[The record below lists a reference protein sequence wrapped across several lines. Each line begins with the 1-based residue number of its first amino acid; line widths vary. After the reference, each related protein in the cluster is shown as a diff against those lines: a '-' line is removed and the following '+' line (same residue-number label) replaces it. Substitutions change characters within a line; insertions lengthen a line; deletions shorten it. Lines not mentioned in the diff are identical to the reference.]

1 MHALSGTVFGRR
13 NLKSCSC
20 FLRQKQ
26 IAISRYIIRYIRHL
40 VPGKLYLLKRR
51 SPVLRMIHHIV
62 PASRSRVKNPQP
74 PALFF
79 IQIEI
84 PALVRPVHI
93 AGTNLL

>member
-51 SPVLRMIHHIV
+51 SPVL
-62 PASRSRVKNPQP
+62 PD
-74 PALFF
+74 
-79 IQIEI
+79 
-84 PALVRPVHI
+84 
-93 AGTNLL
+93 